1 VGFSRHRFF
10 KFQVFT
16 FHRRHCGLLWGFYF
30 DHFGLL
36 LADHHQHLVSRAGLA
51 LLYPQPLD
59 GTALPDELAR
69 VVSQIESRWNDPAAL
84 AKLMTDAALVRTDG
98 GAGWA
103 RGRAAASEAL
113 GTLFARPY
121 RITRSRLVAKD
132 TPRTWKAF
140 SRAARARREST
151 STHFNSS

>member
-1 VGFSRHRFF
+1 MFALACATQTHRPAAVTD
-10 KFQVFT
+10 QCAPNVVP
-16 FHRRHCGLLWGFYF
+16 
-30 DHFGLL
+30 
-36 LADHHQHLVSRAGLA
+36 LADHHQHLVSRAGVA

-69 VVSQIESRWNDPAAL
+69 VVSEIESRWNDPAAL
-84 AKLMTDAALVRTDG
+84 AKLMTDAAVVRTDA

-121 RITRSRLVAKD
+121 RITPVAFGREEH
-132 TPRTWKAF
+132 TAHVEGF
-140 SRAARARREST
+140 SRAARARRENT
-151 STHFNSS
+151 SAHFNSC